1 MIRKLAVRWGFLTG
15 LIFISGYS
23 YSQSDNNQPD
33 YGQIQG
39 NVQMLFQHYQ
49 EDTII
54 AGIVPPEETTLNA
67 FTNLIYT
74 RGNFSAGVRYESYMP
89 AQAGYP
95 DRFKGSGL
103 GYRYASYSKDELS
116 LTVGNFYEQFGSG
129 LVLRSYEE
137 RNLGLDNAMDGVKVA
152 YTLTEGVYLKGVY
165 GKMRYNFNDGLIN
178 TEGYTRGIDAEIHLN
193 SIIPGWDTL
202 KTRVI
207 FGGSFVSKYQRDDR
221 SDLVL
226 PENVGAYAGRV
237 NISRGGFV
245 MNSEYAYKIND
256 PSADNGFNY
265 HNGQAVLMNLVYAQ
279 RGFSVSLDAKSINNM
294 SFRPDRNL
302 QITDAQI
309 NYLPAM
315 TTQHTYLL
323 AGTFYPYATQPNG
336 EVAYQAEVGYK
347 VKKNSLLGGK
357 YGMDLLVSAAQ
368 AYAPDT
374 SLITAEDPGL
384 KVYDNKLL
392 SLGDQAY
399 FGDIHVQLKK
409 KFNKKLSGVFTY
421 YNFVY
426 NNDVILGAR
435 QLDGTEV
442 EGTVYADVFVA
453 EMNIKTKSKHNLRL
467 IGQYLRTEQHQGD
480 FVALVA
486 EYSIS
491 PHWVFALLDMYN
503 FGNAIK
509 EDRVHY
515 PFGSVTY
522 IKGGNRISAEYG
534 RRRAGIFCVGG
545 VCRAVPASNGLT
557 LTITSSF

>member
-1 MIRKLAVRWGFLTG
+1 MIRKKAIQWGLFSG
-15 LIFISGYS
+15 LIAFSTAAYA
-23 YSQSDNNQPD
+23 QNQQPD
-33 YGQIQG
+33 LGQIRG
-39 NVQMLFQHYQ
+39 NVQTLFQYYQ

-54 AGIVPPEETTLNA
+54 NSVVPPEETTLNA

-74 RGNFSAGVRYESYMP
+74 RGNFSAGIRYESYLP

-116 LTVGNFYEQFGSG
+116 ITVGNFYDQFGNG

-152 YTLTEGVYLKGVY
+152 YTLAPGVYLKGVY
-165 GKMRYNFNDGLIN
+165 GKMRYNFNDGLVN
-178 TEGYTRGIDAEIHLN
+178 TDGYTRGIDGEVHLN
-193 SIIPGWDTL
+193 TLIPGWDTL

-207 FGGSFVSKYQRDDR
+207 IGGSFVSKYQQDDR

-226 PENVGAYAGRV
+226 PENVGAYAGRL
-237 NISRGGFV
+237 NITRGGFLL
-245 MNSEYAYKIND
+245 NTEYAYKIND
-256 PSADNGFNY
+256 PSVDNGFNY
-265 HNGQAVLMNLVYAQ
+265 HDGQALLLNLVYAQ
-279 RGFSVSLDAKSINNM
+279 KGFSISLDAKSIDNM
-294 SFRPDRNL
+294 SYRPDRNL

-309 NYLPAM
+309 NFLPAM
-315 TTQHTYLL
+315 TTQHTYIL

-336 EVAYQAEVGYK
+336 EVAYQAELGYK
-347 VKKNSLLGGK
+347 VKKGSKLGGK
-357 YGMDLLVSAAQ
+357 YGMDILVSMAQ
-368 AYAPDT
+368 AFAPDT
-374 SLITAEDPGL
+374 TIITGDDPGL
-384 KVYDNKLL
+384 KGYSGNF
-392 SLGDQAY
+392 LGV
-399 FGDIHVQLKK
+399 GDDIYYSDFHASIKK
-409 KFNKKLSGVFTY
+409 KFNKKLSGIFTY

-426 NNDVILGAR
+426 NNEVIKGAR

-442 EGTVYADVFVA
+442 VGKVYSDVFIA
-453 EMNIKTKSKHNLRL
+453 EMNIKTRKKHNLRL
-467 IGQYLRTEQHQGD
+467 IGQYLRTDQHQGD
-480 FVALVA
+480 YAALVA

-491 PHWVFALLDMYN
+491 PHWVFAALNLYN
-503 FGNAIK
+503 FGNDI
-509 EDRVHY
+509 EQDRVHY

-522 IKGGNRISAEYG
+522 INGGNRISAEYG